1 MQAGLVGWEM
11 VCLHTYPPHPG
22 RLSRRY
28 PIVYLLVVILY
39 HARLGSHFSRYPPR
53 LVFTSQASTLCAF
66 GLAPRRVELRAVREV
81 GQGTCS
87 PYNVIYQGNERI
99 ARQPERLERGG
110 CERQEGHTREHKAHV
125 RAHLTRQAGSVG

>member
-28 PIVYLLVVILY
+28 PIAYLLVVILLMQ
-39 HARLGSHFSRYPPR
+39 RLGSHFSCYPPR

-87 PYNVIYQGNERI
+87 LTTLSIKATNESPGN
-99 ARQPERLERGG
+99 LRGWKG
-110 CERQEGHTREHKAHV
+110 GV
-125 RAHLTRQAGSVG
+125 